1 MAEGIKFRINTTE
14 KDGKWLRGETVSQAV
29 RLNPQDMQAA
39 CERSLQPGLMA
50 LRANVSKIGRVT
62 GRLQRSPAVLT
73 RRYGRAPR
81 FTVVGLLGYQHG
93 VAPHARNVEL
103 GSPPR
108 FNRGVMPTLRP
119 AWLAY
124 FHNREAMQANMQSE
138 LESLIAKALG
148 RVS

>member
-1 MAEGIKFRINTTE
+1 MAEGIRFGINTTE
-14 KDGKWLRGETVSQAV
+14 KDAKWLRGETVSKAV
-29 RLNPQDMQAA
+29 QLDPASMQAA

-50 LRANVSKIGRVT
+50 LRANVSKIGKVT
-62 GRLQRSPAVLT
+62 GRLQRAPAVLT

-81 FTVVGLLGYQHG
+81 FTVVGLLGYRHG

-108 FNRGVMPTLRP
+108 DGRGVMPTLRP

-124 FHNREAMQANMQSE
+124 FHNRDAMKANMRAE
-138 LESLIAKALG
+138 LESLIEKALG
-148 RVS
+148 RLT